1 MMKQGVLNV
10 RNSDGD
16 LNNQPFN
23 IQTRLDHLNIR
34 LVCYSDSHCI
44 AIQTDCIILKLVSIT
59 VGSDYGTS
67 LVFKWSKEV
76 RSLNG
81 LLFEW

>member
-23 IQTRLDHLNIR
+23 IQTPLDHLNIR
-34 LVCYSDSHCI
+34 LVCYSDPHCI
-44 AIQTDCIILKLVSIT
+44 AIQTDCIILKLVYTLLQWDQIT
-59 VGSDYGTS
+59 G
-67 LVFKWSKEV
+67 LVWY
-76 RSLNG
+76 LNG
-81 LLFEW
+81 QKKSDH